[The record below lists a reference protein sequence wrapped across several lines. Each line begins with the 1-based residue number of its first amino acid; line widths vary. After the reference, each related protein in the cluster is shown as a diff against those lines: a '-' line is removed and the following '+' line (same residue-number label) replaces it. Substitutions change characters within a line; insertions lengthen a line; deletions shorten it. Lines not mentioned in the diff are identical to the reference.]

1 MTIIP
6 NAFQTPNLY
15 VDRVMPYLTESELR
29 VLIFATR
36 HILGWQDTI
45 KKRQNT
51 ISITMFERGFSTKDG
66 EYYAGC
72 GLGRAAIIKALE
84 SLVEFGLLGKDG
96 EATSDGQ
103 KWTLKTTG
111 INWEKLETRQGKQ
124 LDAFRSRT
132 LKAREKAATKREA
145 GVSDTPDETGLSD
158 TPAVVSA
165 TYQDWFVPQTESKPS
180 TKPSSKPEDNTAPD
194 GAAVD
199 AQPVFRQVDPDAPIF
214 NKDRVFDVLAFV
226 CFGIRDM
233 RDVNKPIIVKG
244 KAKDNPAG
252 AMIGKIKNWLVQLYP
267 EKDEAFVAEQ
277 VRTFYY
283 DTPEAKRQY
292 IPQDLA
298 KFIAAWL
305 RWYQKHLPAPKLE
318 DKAPAGYTDELLPG
332 ATLE

>member
-51 ISITMFERGFSTKDG
+51 ISITMFERGFTTKDG
-66 EYYAGC
+66 DYYAGC

-84 SLVEFGLLGKDG
+84 ALVEFGLLGKDG
-96 EATSDGQ
+96 EATNDGQ

-111 INWEKLETRQGKQ
+111 INWEQLEARQGKQ
-124 LDAFRSRT
+124 LDAFRTRT
-132 LKAREKAATKREA
+132 RKAREKAAMKRD
-145 GVSDTPDETGLSD
+145 GGLSDTPDEPGLSD
-158 TPAVVSA
+158 TPEVVSP
-165 TYQDWFVPQTESKPS
+165 THQDWFVAQTESKPS
-180 TKPSSKPEDNTAPD
+180 SKPSSKPEDKDIAPD

-199 AQPVFRQVDPDAPIF
+199 ASPFVRTIQPDAPIF

-226 CFGIRDM
+226 CWGIRDM
-233 RDVNKPIIVKG
+233 RDVSKPILVKG
-244 KAKDNPAG
+244 KEKDNPAG
-252 AMIGKIKNWLVQLYP
+252 AMIGKIKNWLMQLYP
-267 EKDEAFVAEQ
+267 EKDEAFVAER

-292 IPQDLA
+292 IPKDLA
-298 KFIAAWL
+298 KFITAWL
-305 RWYQKHLPAPKLE
+305 KWYQKDLPAPKLKE
-318 DKAPAGYTDELLPG
+318 AAAGYTDELLPG
-332 ATLE
+332 AELE